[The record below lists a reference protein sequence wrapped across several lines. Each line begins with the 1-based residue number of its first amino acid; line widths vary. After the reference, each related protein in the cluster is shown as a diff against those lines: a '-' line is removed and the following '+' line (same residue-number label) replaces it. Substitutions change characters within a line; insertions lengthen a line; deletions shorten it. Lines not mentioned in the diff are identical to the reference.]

1 MEAAASVIA
10 FVQISTEVVKCM
22 VKTKQLWDQSRDL
35 PGEIQGLIK
44 RLEGY
49 IPIFKGIQKQ
59 LCSQDFVSAL
69 EDDML
74 IADSLAFCMRAH
86 RTLESTVED
95 LTLQLNA
102 KKGFKRRLAAV
113 KMVIGKDKLDQLKNK
128 LSDSIEL
135 LNLSCMAWNMAV
147 ARRTPEVIVSR
158 ITRQI
163 NTYAERVQAPTPTVI
178 EITED
183 SKHTQKDI
191 SVETVETV
199 SEDTTEQHNQSTLV
213 PRRAQKLV
221 KTYYP
226 SKLGRFALAYTTG
239 TGAWQAYVQWPSWL
253 SSSVC
258 EVQSSPA
265 VCGWTYS
272 YRVYNIIS
280 PKSEIITKITTGDK
294 AGVLELF
301 NSRKASPFDKDPQG
315 CSLLWYATTSKNFEL
330 CQLLLSLGLQGTLCD
345 ERGGL
350 FGRSPLAPSVRLS
363 DRDNPGTD
371 WMKIVDLFN
380 SYMDEPESNMIMH
393 LLDYRSDRDEDDD
406 SVRAFQQRFLPK
418 FYNGPLRA
426 RLEAFRMGSLTLQ
439 SPRTVL
445 GLLTQNEQITSFH
458 VNHSSHEKLSIVHSV
473 AIALGQRFA
482 GEVVPY
488 NGGYAMWRRAR
499 KYTKGWNDLVQQ
511 AASVAEV
518 EDLHMIETI
527 QMWDIYAVPA
537 WRGTPLISVIG
548 GALCYISPDIS
559 FFQWDAVFQQCLQ
572 RWVTDLQEG
581 GVDLE
586 SYGKREAV
594 ALRTQMRDAFDADAI
609 ESSKP
614 NMRDSLGLGAAEM
627 VFGIGGRLDD
637 RRKWNVNHWVPIRL
651 LDLETGPAPSDW
663 RITWVPEFEWM
674 ACQFWA
680 MMEKENVIMPG
691 QYHRTK
697 SFGGA
702 YFCNGQAVKVVVMPC
717 PAYRATYP
725 AERGGAIMTV
735 DGRLRVHPHLLSFEP
750 EHTQLELLFKWL
762 ASPPPPPPQHLASN
776 SNMATRPAE
785 KAGLWYN
792 GDPEVLK
799 QELQEYLAAVPESV
813 DQVPVPIP
821 GARVVIAPHAGYDY
835 SGPCAAWAYKSLDL
849 SQAKRVFVL
858 GPSHTYYLKGCAVSV
873 FGEYATPFGNLVVDQ
888 EMVQEVK
895 EAGAMDD
902 MFRLKEVKEHSL
914 EMHMP
919 YLYLRCEETFGSPD
933 KFPKIVPLLIGSNE
947 EPEEKAVG
955 EVLLPYLKDPEN
967 AFVISSDFCHW
978 GSHFDYMVYYSSN
991 SPGRLDSLKKTD
1003 PVPSGPPIHET
1014 IRVIDEAAMDAI
1026 KSGSHDAFRAS
1037 LEETNN
1043 TVCGR
1048 HPIGVIMA
1056 ALELLVKEPEYKDKG
1071 RFSIIQYNRS
1081 NLVRRPDEFSVS
1093 YVSAYAVV

>member
-69 EDDML
+69 EDDVL
-74 IADSLAFCMRAH
+74 IADSLGFCMRAH

-163 NTYAERVQAPTPTVI
+163 NTYAERVQPPRPTVI

-226 SKLGRFALAYTTG
+226 SKLGRFALAYTTS

-280 PKSEIITKITTGDK
+280 SESEIIAKIRSGDK

-301 NSRKASPFDKDPQG
+301 SSRKASPFDKDEG
-315 CSLLWYATTSKNFEL
+315 GHSLLYHAADSKNFEL
-330 CQLLLSLGLQGTLCD
+330 CQLFLSLGLQGTLC
-345 ERGGL
+345 ERGG
-350 FGRSPLAPSVRLS
+350 RHSAPLAPPVRKP
-363 DRDNPGTD
+363 DRHNPGTD
-371 WMKIVDLFN
+371 WMKIVDLFT
-380 SYMDEPESNMIMH
+380 SYMDEPESNMVMH
-393 LLDYRSDRDEDDD
+393 LFDYQSDADYQDDYF
-406 SVRAFQQRFLPK
+406 RIFQQRFLPK
-418 FYNGPLRA
+418 FYHGPLRA
-426 RLEAFRMGSLTLQ
+426 RLEAFRRGSFTLQ
-439 SPRTVL
+439 SPDT
-445 GLLTQNEQITSFH
+445 LLRLLSQNQQITSFD
-458 VNHSSHEKLSIVHSV
+458 VNQSSHEKVSIVQSV

-482 GEVVPY
+482 NEVLPWKR
-488 NGGYAMWRRAR
+488 GWAMWRMRF
-499 KYTKGWNDLVQQ
+499 YNKGWSKLVQQ

-518 EDLHMIETI
+518 EDLHSVETI
-527 QMWDIYAVPA
+527 QLWDIYAVPA
-537 WRGTPLISVIG
+537 WRGTPLVSVIG
-548 GALCYISPDIS
+548 GALCHISPDIS
-559 FFQWDAVFQQCLQ
+559 FFHWDAVFQQSLQ

-594 ALRTQMRDAFDADAI
+594 ALRSRMRAVFDADAI

-627 VFGIGGRLDD
+627 VFKRVRPSED
-637 RRKWNVNHWVPIRL
+637 RSMWNVNHWVPIRL

-663 RITWVPEFEWM
+663 RIIWAPEFEWM

-680 MMEKENVIMPG
+680 MMEKESVIMPG
-691 QYHRTK
+691 
-697 SFGGA
+697 SW
-702 YFCNGQAVKVVVMPC
+702 
-717 PAYRATYP
+717 
-725 AERGGAIMTV
+725 V
-735 DGRLRVHPHLLSFEP
+735 DS
-750 EHTQLELLFKWL
+750 
-762 ASPPPPPPQHLASN
+762 
-776 SNMATRPAE
+776 
-785 KAGLWYN
+785 
-792 GDPEVLK
+792 
-799 QELQEYLAAVPESV
+799 
-813 DQVPVPIP
+813 
-821 GARVVIAPHAGYDY
+821 
-835 SGPCAAWAYKSLDL
+835 
-849 SQAKRVFVL
+849 
-858 GPSHTYYLKGCAVSV
+858 
-873 FGEYATPFGNLVVDQ
+873 
-888 EMVQEVK
+888 
-895 EAGAMDD
+895 
-902 MFRLKEVKEHSL
+902 
-914 EMHMP
+914 
-919 YLYLRCEETFGSPD
+919 
-933 KFPKIVPLLIGSNE
+933 
-947 EPEEKAVG
+947 
-955 EVLLPYLKDPEN
+955 
-967 AFVISSDFCHW
+967 
-978 GSHFDYMVYYSSN
+978 
-991 SPGRLDSLKKTD
+991 
-1003 PVPSGPPIHET
+1003 
-1014 IRVIDEAAMDAI
+1014 
-1026 KSGSHDAFRAS
+1026 
-1037 LEETNN
+1037 
-1043 TVCGR
+1043 
-1048 HPIGVIMA
+1048 
-1056 ALELLVKEPEYKDKG
+1056 
-1071 RFSIIQYNRS
+1071 
-1081 NLVRRPDEFSVS
+1081 
-1093 YVSAYAVV
+1093 